1 MEQESLAAGDPTPP
15 ASDAAALPSPY
26 DAPELYDLLFESFDF
41 DRAFWLEV
49 GREARGPVL
58 DLGCG
63 TGRVLIP
70 LLEAGVDAD
79 GVDLHPAMLERLKA
93 KAEAKGFH
101 PHLAAADMRDF
112 TMPRRYARV
121 ICAFNTF
128 AHCGSI
134 DDQIATLRCC
144 REHLEPGG
152 ALVLHMA
159 YPGVSL
165 WLGPDGEPVLEH
177 ETTNPSTGG
186 RLQLYDRRFKDAVN
200 QRQRSEIEV
209 RELDRAGNVVASRRF
224 EAWQRWVYLYELEL
238 LLQLAGFVRREIHG
252 DFAGRPLERDDQQ
265 MIAWAWKEPA

>member
-1 MEQESLAAGDPTPP
+1 MRRENLAARDPVSA
-15 ASDAAALPSPY
+15 ASGASALPSPY
-26 DAPELYDLLFESFDF
+26 EAPDLYDLLFESLDF

-49 GREARGPVL
+49 GREARGAVL
-58 DLGCG
+58 DLACG
-63 TGRVLIP
+63 TGRVLVP
-70 LLEAGVDAD
+70 LLEAGVDGD
-79 GVDLHPAMLERLKA
+79 GVDLHPAMLERLAA

-101 PHLAAADMRDF
+101 PHLLAADMRDF

-121 ICAFNTF
+121 ICAFNSF
-128 AHCGSI
+128 AHCATI
-134 DDQIATLRCC
+134 EDQLATLRCC

-165 WLGPDGEPVLEH
+165 WLGADGEPVLEH
-177 ETTNPSTGG
+177 EATSPSGH

-209 RELDRAGNVVASRRF
+209 RELDRAGNVVGSRRF

-238 LLQLAGFVRREIHG
+238 LLKLAGFLRWEIHG
-252 DFAGRPLERDDQQ
+252 DFEGRPLERDDQQ